1 MGNIKQLNVDFFEQ
15 IDWSELRNQ
24 KSTLFKL
31 IVELDKGDDDNQ
43 QVNDLDGILHL
54 IDAIQDYAVDKLE
67 IIDPIH
73 VYNFEE
79 EDGRDD

>member
-1 MGNIKQLNVDFFEQ
+1 MGNVKNSIVEFIDGIDFT
-15 IDWSELRNQ
+15 ELRNQ

-54 IDAIQDYAVDKLE
+54 IDALQDYAVDVLGWDEK
-67 IIDPIH
+67 I

-79 EDGRDD
+79 EEGRDD